1 VGGECRAPQATVVH
15 CCNSREGVLN
25 DLSARRTGRTYP
37 LGNTMNKHRVFL
49 VATVVEIALLLGL
62 VGWCRVATARWSER
76 ALPARRDLVRALDL
90 TDLALWTEA
99 RYTRHPSQAD
109 RFAPFQDSPGSLE
122 HFPAGSVVAPP
133 TGWQRRPVA
142 ER

>member
-1 VGGECRAPQATVVH
+1 
-15 CCNSREGVLN
+15 
-25 DLSARRTGRTYP
+25 
-37 LGNTMNKHRVFL
+37 MNKHRVFL
-49 VATVVEIALLLGL
+49 VATAAEIALLLGL
-62 VGWCRVATARWSER
+62 VGWCRVATARWSESE
-76 ALPARRDLVRALDL
+76 LPARRSLVRSLDL
-90 TDLALWTEA
+90 TDLSLWTEA

-133 TGWQRRPVA
+133 TSWQQPLVA